1 MQLGDVECD
10 TCISLASTSHVV
22 VRHCT
27 QVHRHNP
34 CQMYD
39 SRAHRYRLHAHAYT
53 HAAQV
58 IRVVRRA
65 RGPSARPPV
74 AQPTDAIVP
83 NATAPEA
90 EAEPRADEAPIVV
103 HAQRV
108 HRCSKRGLAR
118 THDVCVTLRDTSSSV
133 HCTQGRCGAQWGAR
147 TSFASPRVTGTV
159 EKR

>member
-22 VRHCT
+22 VRRCT

-39 SRAHRYRLHAHAYT
+39 SRAHRYRLHVHAYT

-90 EAEPRADEAPIVV
+90 EAEPRLYTPNVSVDVQNEGV
-103 HAQRV
+103 R
-108 HRCSKRGLAR
+108 AR
-118 THDVCVTLRDTSSSV
+118 TTSAASWEMRSSSV
-133 HCTQGRCGAQWGAR
+133 HCAQGRCGVRWEER
-147 TSFASPRVTGTV
+147 TSFASPRVRRTV